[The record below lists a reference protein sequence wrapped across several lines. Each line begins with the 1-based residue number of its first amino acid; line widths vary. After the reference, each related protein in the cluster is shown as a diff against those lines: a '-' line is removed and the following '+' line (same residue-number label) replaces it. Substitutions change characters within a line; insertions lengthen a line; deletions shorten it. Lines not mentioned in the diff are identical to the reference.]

1 MKKSTFILA
10 FLMFIGSAAMA
21 QHQAFSSMYRPT
33 TIIVNGYDDAERY
46 SFEYDEDYLLTRKQL
61 DTKGT
66 NTGWAPFSEYLYE
79 YDYNGNVIEILLRD
93 LEIDEDYSRETMT
106 YSNGKLMVN
115 LYQKWDGS
123 DWVNVS
129 KAEYNYYTDE
139 ILMVIIW
146 NWNGTTWTSD
156 FMYTYTTSG
165 NTQEMLYQYMQGG
178 AWQNEERV
186 TTTYNAD
193 GTKDVELT
201 EFFENSTWKDAY
213 KKIYHYNNGH
223 YDVVMEYF
231 WSNGAWTDNGKA
243 TYEYDAHGNSVSGER
258 FCYDEGWNPCFA
270 EMEVSFDNNNME
282 YTFSGVS
289 FEATYLD
296 LTSVG
301 EESETESFTFF
312 PNPVKDVLTIKADGF
327 QKAEVYSLTG
337 AKLAETT
344 SNRVDVS
351 SLQAGMYLLKVY
363 GKETGCKARV
373 FVVR

>member
-46 SFEYDEDYLLTRKQL
+46 SYEYDEDYLLTRMQL

-93 LEIDEDYSRETMT
+93 LEIDEDYSRHTMT
-106 YSNGKLMVN
+106 YSSGKLMVD
-115 LYQKWDGS
+115 LYQEWDGS

-186 TTTYNAD
+186 TTTYNTD
-193 GTKDVELT
+193 GTKDAVLT
-201 EFFENSTWKDAY
+201 EFFENSTWVNAY
-213 KKIYHYNNGH
+213 KDIYHYTNGH
-223 YDVVMEYF
+223 FDEIMEYF
-231 WSNGAWTDNGKA
+231 WTNGAWTEDGKS
-243 TYEYDAHGNSVSGER
+243 TYEYDAYGNSVSGQNYN
-258 FCYDEGWNPCFA
+258 YDGGWTIGLGDL
-270 EMEVSFDNNNME
+270 EVSFDNNNME
-282 YTFSGVS
+282 YTFTGVS
-289 FEATYLD
+289 FEATYFD

-312 PNPVKDVLTIKADGF
+312 PNPVKDVLTIKADDF

-337 AKLAETT
+337 AKLADTT